1 MVSGE
6 QPVFT
11 GNVNDA
17 TVGATTQMECVSL
30 SPPQAAFVTSKD
42 T

>member
-17 TVGATTQMECVSL
+17 TVGATTQMVCVSL
-30 SPPQAAFVTSKD
+30 STPQAEFVASRD
-42 T
+42 I